1 MQGREK
7 GKGQIIRVCLS
18 SQVCLSRPSMQGWL
32 GSLAFPKTDRPSVEG
47 TEATSIKDQKQA
59 DRSTIDGIDQVAAG
73 DTGAVT
79 LVLQEQQRETAAGD
93 GAVTLIS
100 QERRLSKSRKSV
112 VSTVRNSFRCMSS
125 KNVLG
130 KKTSTTADST
140 AAETN
145 QAVGV
150 AMRMKWLS
158 VVWVPPAL
166 VWWPK

>member
-1 MQGREK
+1 
-7 GKGQIIRVCLS
+7 
-18 SQVCLSRPSMQGWL
+18 
-32 GSLAFPKTDRPSVEG
+32 VEG

-112 VSTVRNSFRCMSS
+112 VSTVRNSFR
-125 KNVLG
+125 
-130 KKTSTTADST
+130 
-140 AAETN
+140 
-145 QAVGV
+145 
-150 AMRMKWLS
+150 
-158 VVWVPPAL
+158 
-166 VWWPK
+166 